1 MANTQHEHWAAGDA
15 YEQFMGRWS
24 WAGAVRFLEWLNR
37 EPDQRWL
44 DVGCGTGALTRAIA
58 EFTQPQSIVGLDP
71 SWAFVRYARQ
81 HLSETFFLVADG
93 SALAM
98 KSGMFD
104 AVISGL
110 SLNFM
115 PQPQQ
120 ALADMRRVTRPGGVV
135 AAYVWDYAGKME
147 FLRYFWDA
155 AVALDASAAALHEG
169 RRFLICQPEPLR
181 QLWQGA
187 GLHAVSVEAIDIHTP
202 FDDFES
208 YWQPFTL
215 GHFPAPH
222 YVSSLGDMRANRLR
236 DHLRTRIPVQD
247 DGSIHLIARIW
258 AVRGYR

>member
-24 WAGAVRFLEWLNR
+24 RAVAVRFLEWLNR
-37 EPDQRWL
+37 APDQRWL
-44 DVGCGTGALTRAIA
+44 DIGCGTGALTRAIA
-58 EFTQPQSIVGLDP
+58 AFTQPQRLVGLDP
-71 SWAFVRYARQ
+71 SWAFVRYASQ
-81 HLSETFFLVADG
+81 HLPEASFLVTDG

-98 KSGMFD
+98 KSEMFD

-115 PQPQQ
+115 PRPQQ
-120 ALADMRRVTRPGGVV
+120 ALADMRRVTRPDGVV

-155 AVALDASAAALHEG
+155 AVELDANAAALHEG
-169 RRFLICQPEPLR
+169 RRFPVCQPEPLR
-181 QLWQGA
+181 QLWQDA
-187 GLHAVSVEAIDIHTP
+187 GLHTISVEALDIHTL

-222 YVSSLGDMRANRLR
+222 YVSSLDGRQANRLR
-236 DHLRTRIPVQD
+236 DHLRASIPIQEN
-247 DGSIHLIARIW
+247 GSIHLIARVW